1 MKNFLKGYRTLIFN
15 AALVFIGILEKL
27 EVELPHN
34 AMLVIHELLS
44 AVGVQAV
51 DGSTLITIGMAGL
64 MLRWGTTT
72 PIMSK

>member
-27 EVELPHN
+27 EIELPHN

-51 DGSTLITIGMAGL
+51 DGSRSSLSVWQA
-64 MLRWGTTT
+64 
-72 PIMSK
+72 SC